1 MKFNML
7 LSHSIGEAA
16 SGIENFRLLIEAEKL
31 YRYDKLAISVIVT
44 NVQGGLNFCEI
55 PYSDDIEAFNDDYLR
70 MTEEV
75 AQTCKNHLDEE
86 RMIIGTSA
94 LPEIEIDSIVSQ
106 YTGTFHNPFV
116 AWGRYRRSLLRYKL
130 PVSLQFH
137 HVAMDGS
144 HAVKFFIALQNS
156 INKK

>member
-16 SGIENFRLLIEAEKL
+16 NGIENFRLLPEAGKL
-31 YRYDKLAISVIVT
+31 YRYDRLAINVIVT
-44 NVQGGLNFCEI
+44 NAEGGLNSCDI

-70 MTEEV
+70 MTEE
-75 AQTCKNHLDEE
+75 AARACKSHFDEE
-86 RMIIGTSA
+86 QMIIGTSA
-94 LPEIEIDSIVSQ
+94 LPEIEIDSIVNQ
-106 YTGTFHNPFV
+106 YAGTFNSPFV

-130 PVSLQFH
+130 PMSLQFH